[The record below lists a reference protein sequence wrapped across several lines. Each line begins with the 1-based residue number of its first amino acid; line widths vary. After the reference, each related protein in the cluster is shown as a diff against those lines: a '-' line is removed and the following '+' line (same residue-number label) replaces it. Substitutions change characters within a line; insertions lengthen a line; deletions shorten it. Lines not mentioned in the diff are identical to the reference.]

1 MGIEHGH
8 MLKFTITT
16 TTITKPLIP
25 NKLGWD
31 DNNNIDIHN
40 NNIDIHNSNNS
51 NANNNSSNNND
62 HTKHIL

>member
-40 NNIDIHNSNNS
+40 SNNS